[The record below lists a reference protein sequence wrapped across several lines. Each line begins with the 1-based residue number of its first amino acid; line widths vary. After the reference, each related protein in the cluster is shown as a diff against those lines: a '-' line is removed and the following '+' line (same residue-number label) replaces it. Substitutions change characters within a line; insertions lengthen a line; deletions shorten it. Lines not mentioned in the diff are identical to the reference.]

1 MTTHAPDRPRAPISA
16 LRLLDGVT
24 ETTSSARLDLDA
36 LFSLMSV
43 LARWTVVSALND
55 SVQSV
60 GVDATQC
67 ATLMNSPG

>member
-1 MTTHAPDRPRAPISA
+1 MTTHAPERPRAPISA

-24 ETTSSARLDLDA
+24 ETSSSARLDLDT

-43 LARWTVVSALND
+43 LAQRTVVSALNE
-55 SVQSV
+55 SLQSV
-60 GVDATQC
+60 AVDATQC